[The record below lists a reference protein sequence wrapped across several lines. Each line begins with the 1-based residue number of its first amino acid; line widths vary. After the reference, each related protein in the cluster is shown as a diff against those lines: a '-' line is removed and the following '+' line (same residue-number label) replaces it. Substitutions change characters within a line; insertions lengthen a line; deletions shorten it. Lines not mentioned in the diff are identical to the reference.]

1 MHIKACFCII
11 LFKLILCYLEEKK
24 KAFFF
29 QKQYFYQPP
38 DVSLLKNK
46 NLMSPSY
53 QPLQMTKK
61 KKPTKQFGIPYSASP
76 LKWEAS
82 DKDIV

>member
-29 QKQYFYQPP
+29 QKQYFYQPA

-53 QPLQMTKK
+53 QPLQMKK
-61 KKPTKQFGIPYSASP
+61 KKWKYNLA
-76 LKWEAS
+76 
-82 DKDIV
+82 